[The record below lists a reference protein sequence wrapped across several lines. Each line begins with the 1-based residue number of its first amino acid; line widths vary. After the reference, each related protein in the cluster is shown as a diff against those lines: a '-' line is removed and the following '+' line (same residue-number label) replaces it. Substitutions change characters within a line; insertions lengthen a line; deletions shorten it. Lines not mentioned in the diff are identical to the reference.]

1 MYIHMYVCVK
11 RNSEAT
17 SQTETQPKYE
27 IDPQKHT
34 VGVMSREEAS
44 EEGAHATLLQNYTL

>member
-1 MYIHMYVCVK
+1 MYVCVK

-17 SQTETQPKYE
+17 SQTETQPKYD

-44 EEGAHATLLQNYTL
+44 GEGAHATLLQNYTL